1 MIESMALKDS
11 AVRTPS
17 MVDYKIGQK
26 GEDTTR
32 TDIPAA
38 RQGLLKFIAKQG
50 GLIPMRALHTHSLVF
65 YQAGHQA
72 FSQIMEGLV
81 AERACRPRG
90 RGIPAHRQGTCIPRR
105 GNSIVPTRCCAHLAT
120 QMRGPPAGQCA
131 SL

>member
-1 MIESMALKDS
+1 MALKDS

-17 MVDYKIGQK
+17 MVDYKIGQN
-26 GEDTTR
+26 GEDTMR

-72 FSQIMEGLV
+72 FSQTMEGLV
-81 AERACRPRG
+81 ADELVVLEDGALQLTDKG
-90 RGIPAHRQGTCIPRR
+90 R
-105 GNSIVPTRCCAHLAT
+105 
-120 QMRGPPAGQCA
+120 A
-131 SL
+131 SLGEETP